1 MTTAVGT
8 PSWKPNFPFGE
19 GNGRKHTRHGQSP
32 KTRSMRG
39 MAETHMTWEITE
51 NTSDEETVENTEDI
65 GNHWKSVKT
74 HQTRETVENTGD
86 VENR

>member
-1 MTTAVGT
+1 
-8 PSWKPNFPFGE
+8 
-19 GNGRKHTRHGQSP
+19 
-32 KTRSMRG
+32 
-39 MAETHMTWEITE
+39 MTWEITE